1 MAHSERD
8 RVLALAGVYQ
18 AAYCVQQIAR
28 RGQVEVSTMEPLIYS
43 LFQTK
48 PETAEAVYGAA
59 SGVALGARELA
70 SQLAGRAKRNLELT
84 RYAILLV
91 QLERKLAGNRAML
104 EQIAEGIEAARGR
117 LDHFPMLHPN
127 ILAQLA
133 ETYSATISR
142 LQPRI
147 IVHGEPLHLQN
158 PENVNRIRA
167 LLLAGI
173 RAARLWRQTGG
184 SRWQVLLRRKRLVAQ
199 ASALGRAH
207 SPEDD

>member
-1 MAHSERD
+1 MVYSERD
-8 RVLALAGVYQ
+8 RVLALAGIYQ

-28 RGQVEVSTMEPLIYS
+28 RGQVDANAMEALIYS
-43 LFQTK
+43 LFQTD
-48 PETAEAVYGAA
+48 PESTEAVYGDA
-59 SGVALGARELA
+59 SRVAPGARALA
-70 SQLAGRAKRNLELT
+70 AQLAGKATRNLELM

-91 QLERKLAGNRAML
+91 QLERKLAANRLML
-104 EQIAEGIEAARGR
+104 NQIADGIAAAQSR
-117 LDHFPMLHPN
+117 LEHFPMLHPN

-133 ETYSATISR
+133 EIYSATLSR

-158 PENVNRIRA
+158 PENVNRIRS

-184 SRWQVLLRRKRLVAQ
+184 SRWQILLGRKRLLAQ
-199 ASALGRAH
+199 ARSL
-207 SPEDD
+207 SSVP